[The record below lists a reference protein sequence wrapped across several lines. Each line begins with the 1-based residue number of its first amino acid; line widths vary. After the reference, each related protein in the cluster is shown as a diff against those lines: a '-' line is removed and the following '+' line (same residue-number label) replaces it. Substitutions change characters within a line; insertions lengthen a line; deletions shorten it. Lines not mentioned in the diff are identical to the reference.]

1 MSLAEE
7 DQQFIEEEERL
18 YYETIESLAEQ
29 LPEVRSKKIFSNL
42 AARELTSQVVNE
54 WKFEERQPLVSDEAV
69 AHKVSDIRK
78 ESDSVLEELIEEP
91 YFGRVVTT
99 EEDGEEVSF
108 KIGKKSNIEAGIV
121 DWRNG
126 PISGLFFNY
135 KQGEEFF
142 ETINERER
150 SGRIK
155 IRRTYKTDKGV
166 LIQISTP
173 DGVFRLIESGWVKLE
188 TEQEIAAHRSRGLQ
202 SNEKRLPNI
211 LSLITNEQFEMITT
225 DPKRPVI
232 IQGSAG
238 SGKTTV
244 ALHRLGWLLH
254 KGNSHARAENTRV
267 IVRNKSLQI
276 YVSSTLPS
284 MGINGVDAVTF
295 NSWALSII
303 RNATREKIFFKHREL
318 PEFIE
323 KIKFSSG
330 ILEALSQFVIQKE
343 RDIDT
348 AISREFLTN
357 EKLFSVWKE
366 SYKKA
371 LQPRLKDF
379 KYDVSKSDLPIKEKQ
394 VALDYVQN
402 LLTSQEDYIGDLY
415 ELLSDEKLLGSSFSE
430 EPKLKEHLSYL
441 SRMVDKNRKNNQL
454 DYYDMSLI
462 LRLIQ
467 LKYGGLPN
475 KNGGISE
482 FDHLVVD
489 EAQDFGPVEF
499 SIMMDSVGDKRDLT
513 IVGDVSQKILFSR
526 KFIGWENIL
535 KNLDIKKDTLIEL
548 EVSFRCTVPIM
559 NLARKIEGRKDPVA
573 FGRPGNPVVWHRAVD
588 QNDFLETLS
597 GWVNSLIKKDPY
609 KLIALI
615 CRYPKQAMELKDE
628 LEKMISCEVR
638 VAYRDQFS
646 FEPGVMISNIH
657 QIKGLEFD
665 AVALINP
672 SEELYPSKNIES
684 RNMIY
689 VGVTRA
695 QEDLLVIGRDSF
707 SKSLS

>member
-1 MSLAEE
+1 
-7 DQQFIEEEERL
+7 
-18 YYETIESLAEQ
+18 
-29 LPEVRSKKIFSNL
+29 
-42 AARELTSQVVNE
+42 
-54 WKFEERQPLVSDEAV
+54 
-69 AHKVSDIRK
+69 
-78 ESDSVLEELIEEP
+78 
-91 YFGRVVTT
+91 
-99 EEDGEEVSF
+99 
-108 KIGKKSNIEAGIV
+108 
-121 DWRNG
+121 
-126 PISGLFFNY
+126 
-135 KQGEEFF
+135 
-142 ETINERER
+142 
-150 SGRIK
+150 
-155 IRRTYKTDKGV
+155 
-166 LIQISTP
+166 
-173 DGVFRLIESGWVKLE
+173 
-188 TEQEIAAHRSRGLQ
+188 
-202 SNEKRLPNI
+202 
-211 LSLITNEQFEMITT
+211 
-225 DPKRPVI
+225 
-232 IQGSAG
+232 
-238 SGKTTV
+238 
-244 ALHRLGWLLH
+244 
-254 KGNSHARAENTRV
+254 
-267 IVRNKSLQI
+267 
-276 YVSSTLPS
+276 
-284 MGINGVDAVTF
+284 
-295 NSWALSII
+295 
-303 RNATREKIFFKHREL
+303 
-318 PEFIE
+318 
-323 KIKFSSG
+323 
-330 ILEALSQFVIQKE
+330 
-343 RDIDT
+343 
-348 AISREFLTN
+348 
-357 EKLFSVWKE
+357 
-366 SYKKA
+366 
-371 LQPRLKDF
+371 LKDF